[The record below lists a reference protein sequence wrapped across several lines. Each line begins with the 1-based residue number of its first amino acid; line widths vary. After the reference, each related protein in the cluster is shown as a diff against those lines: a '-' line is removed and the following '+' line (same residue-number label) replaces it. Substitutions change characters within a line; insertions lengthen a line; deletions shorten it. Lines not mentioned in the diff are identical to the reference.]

1 MVKKIFLVLVVLGA
15 AMMTVPALRAWAR
28 PHLEPAFGDVMNWWS
43 AHLRPL
49 VDPALRWSA
58 TNELR
63 SVLRSLRETWQ
74 MGQPLPNPSEFPA
87 YVRQRHLSGR
97 GGNDPWGT
105 PYYLVVKEDSLIA
118 GSAGPDRERGTADDV
133 LVSVR
138 LR

>member
-1 MVKKIFLVLVVLGA
+1 MVKKIFLVLVVLGG

-28 PHLEPAFGDVMNWWS
+28 PHLEPAFGDVMDWWG

-58 TNELR
+58 RNELR
-63 SVLRSLRETWQ
+63 SVVRSLKEASQ
-74 MGQPLPNPSEFPA
+74 IGQPLPNPSEFRA
-87 YVRQRHLSGR
+87 YVTQRHLSGR

-105 PYYLVVKEDSLIA
+105 PYYLVVTEDSLIG

-133 LVSVR
+133 LVSIGR
-138 LR
+138 R